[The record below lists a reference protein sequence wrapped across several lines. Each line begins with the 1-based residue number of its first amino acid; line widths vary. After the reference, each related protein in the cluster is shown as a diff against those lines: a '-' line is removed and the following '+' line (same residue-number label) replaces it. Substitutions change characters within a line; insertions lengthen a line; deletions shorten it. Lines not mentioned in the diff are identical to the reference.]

1 MDVWNLIIAV
11 AGVLLSCVVAWKYG
25 DVAAVRATRKFHEE
39 DAKKARL
46 TALQSLMN
54 EVARIRKLVEHNSQ
68 LLPLTNAPVKSLTKM
83 PIAAFETAFVSGRHG
98 LAVSSHLLNAVT
110 DYFTHADSINL
121 LVDIYVAGI
130 PSGTAVSQTRRRT
143 AVHKIAE
150 ICTDELPRILDQ
162 LETHLQHELE
172 PTGQ

>member
-1 MDVWNLIIAV
+1 MIMAAV
-11 AGVLLSCVVAWKYG
+11 GVLMSYFVARQYG
-25 DVAAVRATRKFHEE
+25 DVAAVRATRKFYEE
-39 DAKKARL
+39 DARKARL
-46 TALQSLMN
+46 TALQSLVN
-54 EVARIRKLVEHNSQ
+54 EVARIRKLVEHNSH

-143 AVHKIAE
+143 AVQKIAE
-150 ICTDELPRILDQ
+150 ICTAELPKILDQ
-162 LETHLQHELE
+162 LEIHLRRELE